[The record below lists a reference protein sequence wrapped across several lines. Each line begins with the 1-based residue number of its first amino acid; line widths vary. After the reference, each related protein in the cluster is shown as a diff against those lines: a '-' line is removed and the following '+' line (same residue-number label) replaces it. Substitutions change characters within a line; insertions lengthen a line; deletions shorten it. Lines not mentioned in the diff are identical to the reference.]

1 MNFVAKL
8 EELVPFIM
16 SFDGESNI
24 SDVVQNLPAMASGN
38 DNKPAGTVVTAN
50 GQRVT
55 LGEEGHHNA
64 AISSPQQGM
73 KLTEK

>member
-1 MNFVAKL
+1 MT
-8 EELVPFIM
+8 
-16 SFDGESNI
+16 SDGKNNI
-24 SDVVQNLPAMASGN
+24 SDVVQNLPAAAQRPA
-38 DNKPAGTVVTAN
+38 DAPAGTVVTAN